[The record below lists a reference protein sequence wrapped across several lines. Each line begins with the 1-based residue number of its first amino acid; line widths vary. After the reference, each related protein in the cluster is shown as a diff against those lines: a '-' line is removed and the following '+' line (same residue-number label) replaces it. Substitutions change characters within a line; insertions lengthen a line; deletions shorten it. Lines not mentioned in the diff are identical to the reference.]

1 MLGLEA
7 ISAHNGW
14 AMAVTGTI
22 IVMGGLS
29 ILAFIISQLHKIIG
43 LFEKKKKA
51 PPPFVQP
58 QADIDILNDLEA
70 AARMYKPLTA
80 DLGDRFHLTDLYR
93 LFEKENLP
101 HPHLTISALRA
112 AEYLQPLGE
121 GLFSWK
127 NEDQQ

>member
-14 AMAVTGTI
+14 AMAITGTI

-51 PPPFVQP
+51 PPRFIPP
-58 QADIDILNDLEA
+58 AADIDVLKDLETA
-70 AARMYKPLTA
+70 ALLYRPLTA
-80 DLGDRFHLTDLYR
+80 ELGERFLLTDLYR

-101 HPHLTISALRA
+101 HPHLTISALRSA
-112 AEYLQPLGE
+112 DYLVSLGE
-121 GLFSWK
+121 GIFSWK
-127 NEDQQ
+127 KLD